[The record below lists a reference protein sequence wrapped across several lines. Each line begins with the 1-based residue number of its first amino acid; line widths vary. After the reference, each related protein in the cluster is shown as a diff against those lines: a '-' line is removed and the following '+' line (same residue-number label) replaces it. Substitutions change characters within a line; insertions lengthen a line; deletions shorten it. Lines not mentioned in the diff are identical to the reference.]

1 MATTKKHNWR
11 GVSDK
16 VAKDK
21 AEIYN
26 SREWRELKAMKKK
39 ANPVCEMCQAEGRAK
54 GIRFGYLTPTQCVHH
69 IVPIETATTKEEMW
83 RLAIGCGLSGLMSL
97 CYRHDHQVHNA
108 AGYHTKA
115 AVKERKQSA
124 LARWIAK
131 HEK

>member
-1 MATTKKHNWR
+1 MATTKKQLPWR
-11 GVSDK
+11 CANK
-16 VAKDK
+16 QQAKDK

-69 IVPIETATTKEEMW
+69 IVPIETATTKDEMK
-83 RLAIGCGLSGLMSL
+83 RLAFMWSNLQSL
-97 CYRHDHQVHNA
+97 CYRHHHQVHNA

-115 AVKERKQSA
+115 TVQERKQSA